1 VRIPILLYLLALVA
15 RIGLFALFPDP
26 AYPDSYYYVDVAR
39 ALAAGHG
46 LNLDFVWIF
55 AEVGNRIPAN
65 PTLPIPGNAHWLP
78 LASFLQAPF
87 VALLGPTPIASAIP
101 TILVGSITAPL
112 TWFIARDAGTGRSI
126 AMGAG
131 ILAAIPAAG
140 AVFMA
145 QPENFAILQ
154 PLVAATIWLTVLGL
168 KGRPKAYMAAGFLVG
183 LASLAR
189 NDGFILGLAVGLVFV
204 WDRARAW
211 RSRGSVRP
219 RLPFRAAVG
228 CLALF
233 LLVMGPWFARQLL
246 TFGSISPTTSGG
258 SALWIRTIQEW
269 NSITADPSLTK
280 FLAQGPGPIV
290 ASRVGGL
297 LSAIGN
303 FAVIICSVVLVPFL
317 LLGAWLRRR
326 SIDFGPWFLYA
337 ILVFAGATFLYPL
350 HVPGG
355 AFIHSAVGLEAH
367 AYILALEGVAGMVA
381 WIARRRPAWDPRTAV
396 PLFVGAVVAFTV
408 ATAPLYALALRTAW
422 TESRTPRVELAA
434 KMDAIGVAPDDRLL
448 VIDSAGFKYY
458 TGRPAIVTPDDPIE
472 TVEQVARAYGTR
484 WLVLERDDVVRSLA
498 AILAGG
504 PRPGWIGSPVYR
516 YPARDG
522 GVDALRMYP
531 ICLDATDERCATG
544 PTLARVE
551 PLSRGTRR

>member
-1 VRIPILLYLLALVA
+1 VRIPILLYLLALVV
-15 RIGLFALFPDP
+15 RIGLVALYPDP

-55 AEVGNRIPAN
+55 AEVGNRIPLD

-87 VALLGPTPIASAIP
+87 ILLFGPTTLASAIP
-101 TILVGSITAPL
+101 TVLIGSITAPL
-112 TWFIARDAGTGRSI
+112 TWLIARDAGTRQSVAI
-126 AMGAG
+126 GAG
-131 ILAAIPAAG
+131 ILSAIPAAG
-140 AVFMA
+140 AIFMA

-154 PLVAATIWLTVLGL
+154 PLVAATIWLTVRGL
-168 KGRPKAYMAAGFLVG
+168 KGQPRAYVAAGFLVG

-204 WDRARAW
+204 WDRLRAL
-211 RSRGSVRP
+211 RSRGRIAP
-219 RLPFRAAVG
+219 RLPFSAAVG
-228 CLALF
+228 CV
-233 LLVMGPWFARQLL
+233 LLYLVVMGPWFARQIL

-269 NSITADPSLTK
+269 NSITADPSLAK
-280 FLAQGPGPIV
+280 FLAQGPGPIIG
-290 ASRVGGL
+290 SRVGGL

-317 LLGAWLRRR
+317 LVGAWVRRR

-367 AYILALEGVAGMVA
+367 AYILALEGVAAMVA
-381 WIARRRPAWDPRTAV
+381 WIARRRPKWDPKAAV
-396 PLFVGAVVAFTV
+396 PIFVAAVVAFVV
-408 ATAPLYALALRTAW
+408 ATAPLYALALTKAW
-422 TESRTPRVELAA
+422 DESRQPRLALA
-434 KMDAIGVAPDDRLL
+434 GQMDSLGVAPDDRLL
-448 VIDSAGFKYY
+448 VIDSAGFKYF
-458 TGRPAIVTPDDPIE
+458 TGRPGIVTPDDPLE
-472 TVEQVARAYGTR
+472 TIQAVAEAYRTR
-484 WLVLERDDVVRSLA
+484 WLILERDDIVRSLA
-498 AILAGG
+498 PILSGG
-504 PRPGWIGSPVYR
+504 PRPAWIGAPVFIV
-516 YPARDG
+516 PAPDG
-522 GVDALRMYP
+522 KIPRLAMYP
-531 ICLDATDERCATG
+531 ICLDNHDERCAGG
-544 PTLARVE
+544 PTLAAADPVE
-551 PLSRGTRR
+551 LPDR

>member
-1 VRIPILLYLLALVA
+1 MRIPILLYLLALVV
-15 RIGLFALFPDP
+15 RIGLVALFPDP

-87 VALLGPTPIASAIP
+87 IAVLGPTAVASAIP
-101 TILVGSITAPL
+101 TVLVGSMTAPL
-112 TWFIARDAGTGRSI
+112 TWFIARDAGARPSVGI
-126 AMGAG
+126 GAG
-131 ILAAIPAAG
+131 ILSAIPAAG

-154 PLVAATIWLTVLGL
+154 PLVAGTIWLTVLGL

-204 WDRARAW
+204 WDRLRSW
-211 RSRGSVRP
+211 RSRDGLAP
-219 RLPFRAAVG
+219 RLPWRAAVG
-228 CLALF
+228 CAALY
-233 LLVMGPWFARQLL
+233 LVLMGPWFARQLL

-269 NSITADPSLTK
+269 NSITADPSLAR

-297 LSAIGN
+297 ISAIGN
-303 FAVIICSVVLVPFL
+303 FAVIVCSVVLVPFL
-317 LLGAWLRRR
+317 LVGAWLRRR
-326 SIDFGPWFLYA
+326 SIEFGPWFLYA

-367 AYILALEGVAGMVA
+367 AYILALEGVVGMVS
-381 WIARRRPAWDPRTAV
+381 WIARRRPTWDPRTAA

-408 ATAPLYALALRTAW
+408 ATAPLYAISLRGAW
-422 TESRTPRVELAA
+422 AASREPRVKLAENL
-434 KMDAIGVAPDDRLL
+434 DNLGVAADDRLL

-472 TVEQVARAYGTR
+472 TIEQVARAYRTR
-484 WLVLERDDVVRSLA
+484 WLVLERDDIVRSLQP
-498 AILAGG
+498 ILAGG
-504 PRPGWIGSPVYR
+504 PRPTWIGA
-516 YPARDG
+516 PAFIVPSATPTEVPRL
-522 GVDALRMYP
+522 VLYP
-531 ICLDATDERCATG
+531 ICLDATDDRCETG
-544 PTLARVE
+544 PVVAR
-551 PLSRGTRR
+551 SAARGGS